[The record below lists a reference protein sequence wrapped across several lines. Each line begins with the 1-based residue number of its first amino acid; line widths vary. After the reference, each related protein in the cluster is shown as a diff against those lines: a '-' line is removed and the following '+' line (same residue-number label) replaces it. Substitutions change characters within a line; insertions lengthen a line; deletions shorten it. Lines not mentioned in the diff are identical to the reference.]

1 MTDTVVYLLSLHA
14 QFSWMR
20 IALTVL
26 AIGFWILVVS
36 VAYLSSAREVE
47 GITPGFKGLL
57 FVFVALQSMTP
68 IRATLDL
75 FLALRGPDGNPE
87 SWLFGVRG
95 DFPLA
100 SGALTGLVAI
110 DLLLALVS
118 FATMMRRSRRF
129 PGIFEVHFY
138 YYISYN
144 LLAIP
149 LVAAIMNLVYD
160 AEVPVAHVFVH
171 LLDYAPEWG
180 AILVVGGLS
189 LAYLTKSR
197 RADITFVR

>member
-14 QFSWMR
+14 QFFWMR
-20 IALTVL
+20 VAFTVL
-26 AIGFWILVVS
+26 ATAFWIVVVS
-36 VAYLSSAREVE
+36 VAYLSSAREAE

-57 FVFVALQSMTP
+57 FVLVALQSTTP

-75 FLALRGPDGNPE
+75 FLALRGAGGSPE
-87 SWLFGVRG
+87 SWLFGVPG

-100 SGALTGLVAI
+100 SGALTGLIAI
-110 DLLLALVS
+110 DLLLAVMS
-118 FATMMRRSRRF
+118 FAAMMRRSRRF

-149 LVAAIMNLVYD
+149 MVAAIMNLVYGAD
-160 AEVPVAHVFVH
+160 VPAARVFLH

-189 LAYLTKSR
+189 LTYLTKSR
-197 RADITFVR
+197 RAEITFVR

>member
-1 MTDTVVYLLSLHA
+1 MTDTVVYLLALHA
-14 QFSWMR
+14 QSYWMQL
-20 IALTVL
+20 ALPAV
-26 AIGFWILVVS
+26 ASAFWILVVS
-36 VAYLSSAREVE
+36 VAYISSARESE

-68 IRATLDL
+68 IRAALDL
-75 FLALRGPDGNPE
+75 VLALRGPDGNPD
-87 SWLFGVRG
+87 SWLFGVPG
-95 DFPLA
+95 DFPIA
-100 SGALTGLVAI
+100 RGALTGLIVI
-110 DLLLALVS
+110 DLLFALVS

-129 PGIFEVHFY
+129 PGIFEIHFY

-149 LVAAIMNLVYD
+149 MVAAIMNLLYG

-180 AILVVGGLS
+180 AILVVGGIS

-197 RADITFVR
+197 RAEITFVR